1 MSFLKESFSQAFVY
15 MLDCRQINV
24 WVITMMSVRQ
34 QNFILRKEKIFETAE
49 RLLLEN
55 NQDITLGELAD
66 ELDIAKGTIYK
77 HFNSK
82 NQLYL
87 ELIILNE
94 KRLLDISI
102 QYKNNIKHY
111 VTQYMLYNM
120 LNANR
125 TILFHVI
132 EERLTN
138 NERNL
143 KELFNQLYEIREARI
158 IEIKDVTDAYL
169 RAVKSKMSIRDY
181 LSYVWTVTYGAS
193 LLLNSTHYQKSI
205 GSRERLIK
213 LYINHALMT
222 PDTLSES
229 D

>member
-1 MSFLKESFSQAFVY
+1 
-15 MLDCRQINV
+15 
-24 WVITMMSVRQ
+24 MMSVRQ

-55 NQDITLGELAD
+55 NQDITLGELAG

-94 KRLLDISI
+94 KRLLDISM
-102 QYKNNIKHY
+102 QYKNNIKQY

-143 KELFNQLYEIREARI
+143 KELFNHLYQIREARI
-158 IEIKDVTDAYL
+158 FEIKDATDAYI

-181 LSYVWTVTYGAS
+181 LSYIWTVTYGAS

-213 LYINHALMT
+213 LYINQALMT
-222 PDTLSES
+222 PDTLSGNE
-229 D
+229 